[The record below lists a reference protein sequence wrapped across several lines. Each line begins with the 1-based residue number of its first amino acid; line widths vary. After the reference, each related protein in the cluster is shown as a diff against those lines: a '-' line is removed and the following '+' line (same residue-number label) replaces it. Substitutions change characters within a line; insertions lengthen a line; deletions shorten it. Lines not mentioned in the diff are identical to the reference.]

1 MKYFLPL
8 LVIAC
13 SVIGSLANIFIN
25 SDTWYVE
32 LVKSPLNPPS
42 YVFGIVWPILYVLM
56 AFVSFRSADKIW
68 KLFIPQLI
76 MNAAWSWMFFFMH
89 APLLALINISILIF
103 LNQKILLILY
113 EIKVPGI
120 RAYKPK
126 TSQDIAWRIEWTLK
140 NESRLLFWL
149 YLPYVLW
156 LSFAAFLNASIVFL
170 N

>member
-1 MKYFLPL
+1 MRYFLPL

-25 SDTWYVE
+25 SDTWYVD

-42 YVFGIVWPILYVLM
+42 FVFGIVWPILYALM
-56 AFVSFRSADKIW
+56 AFISFKSADKIW

-76 MNAAWSWMFFFMH
+76 LNAAWSWMFFFMH
-89 APLLALINISILIF
+89 APLLALINITILIF
-103 LNQKILLILY
+103 LNQKILVIL
-113 EIKVPGI
+113 K
-120 RAYKPK
+120 
-126 TSQDIAWRIEWTLK
+126 IESK
-140 NESRLLFWL
+140 LLFWL

>member
-13 SVIGSLANIFIN
+13 SVIGSLANIFIS
-25 SDTWYVE
+25 SDTWYVD

-42 YVFGIVWPILYVLM
+42 YIFGIVWPILYALM

-68 KLFIPQLI
+68 ILFIPQLI
-76 MNAAWSWMFFFMH
+76 LNAAWSWMFFFMH

-103 LNQKILLILY
+103 LNQKILVIL
-113 EIKVPGI
+113 
-120 RAYKPK
+120 
-126 TSQDIAWRIEWTLK
+126 S
-140 NESRLLFWL
+140 NESKLLFWL

>member
-13 SVIGSLANIFIN
+13 SVIGSLANIFIS
-25 SDTWYVE
+25 SDSWYVD

-42 YVFGIVWPILYVLM
+42 FVFGIVWPILYALM
-56 AFVSFRSADKIW
+56 AFVAFKSADKIW

-76 MNAAWSWMFFFMH
+76 LNAAWSWIFFYMH

-103 LNQKILLILY
+103 LNQKILVILN
-113 EIKVPGI
+113 
-120 RAYKPK
+120 
-126 TSQDIAWRIEWTLK
+126 

-156 LSFAAFLNASIVFL
+156 LTFAAFLNASIVFL

>member
-13 SVIGSLANIFIN
+13 SAIGSLANIFIN
-25 SDTWYVE
+25 SDTWYVD

-42 YVFGIVWPILYVLM
+42 FVFGIVWPILYALM
-56 AFVSFRSADKIW
+56 AFVSFKSADKIW

-76 MNAAWSWMFFFMH
+76 LNAAWSWMFFFMH

-103 LNQKILLILY
+103 LNQKILVIL
-113 EIKVPGI
+113 K
-120 RAYKPK
+120 
-126 TSQDIAWRIEWTLK
+126 IESK
-140 NESRLLFWL
+140 LLFWL

-156 LSFAAFLNASIVFL
+156 LTFAAFLNASIVLL

>member
-13 SVIGSLANIFIN
+13 SVIGSLANIFIS
-25 SDTWYVE
+25 SDTWYVD
-32 LVKSPLNPPS
+32 LIKSPLNPPS
-42 YVFGIVWPILYVLM
+42 YIFGIVWPILYALM
-56 AFVSFRSADKIW
+56 AFVSFKSADKIW
-68 KLFIPQLI
+68 PLFIPQLI
-76 MNAAWSWMFFFMH
+76 LNAAWSWIFFYMH

-103 LNQKILLILY
+103 LNQKILVIL
-113 EIKVPGI
+113 
-120 RAYKPK
+120 
-126 TSQDIAWRIEWTLK
+126 S
-140 NESRLLFWL
+140 NESKLLFWL

>member
-13 SVIGSLANIFIN
+13 SVIGSLANIFIS
-25 SDTWYVE
+25 SDTWYVD
-32 LVKSPLNPPS
+32 LIKSPLNPPS
-42 YVFGIVWPILYVLM
+42 YIFGIVWPILYALM

-68 KLFIPQLI
+68 PIFIPQLI
-76 MNAAWSWMFFFMH
+76 LNAAWSWIFFYMH

-103 LNQKILLILY
+103 LNQKILVILN
-113 EIKVPGI
+113 K
-120 RAYKPK
+120 
-126 TSQDIAWRIEWTLK
+126 
-140 NESRLLFWL
+140 ESRLLFWL

-156 LSFAAFLNASIVFL
+156 LTFAAFLNASIVFL

>member
-8 LVIAC
+8 LVFAC
-13 SVIGSLANIFIN
+13 SVIGSLANIFIS
-25 SDTWYVE
+25 SDSWYVD

-42 YVFGIVWPILYVLM
+42 FVFGIVWPILYALM
-56 AFVSFRSADKIW
+56 AFVSIKSADKIW

-76 MNAAWSWMFFFMH
+76 LNAAWSWMFFFMH

-103 LNQKILLILY
+103 LNQKILVIL
-113 EIKVPGI
+113 K
-120 RAYKPK
+120 
-126 TSQDIAWRIEWTLK
+126 IESK
-140 NESRLLFWL
+140 LLFWL
-149 YLPYVLW
+149 YVPYVLW